1 MEFVDD
7 HRLLVSL
14 EPADDAP
21 PSLAFIDTA
30 NGIGSVPMQTS
41 FHLSHHF
48 CGFQHASL
56 LLEPGGHKPFHA
68 RSPVPFYEDPAQ
80 RIAVLDIQ
88 YRSYY
93 LVIRVGA
100 LLELL
105 RSHEGSA
112 VGWEEWKSCVMIPSI
127 APKENI
133 HICVSGCRL
142 FVIHKGGYV
151 PSLQIETYDCSIRGC
166 GKYLGGRVD
175 RGPEQV
181 RCLMS
186 TGKRVQIAF
195 GYELLNTHS
204 GHYGVILY
212 KVSIAVSW
220 TR

>member
-1 MEFVDD
+1 
-7 HRLLVSL
+7 
-14 EPADDAP
+14 
-21 PSLAFIDTA
+21 
-30 NGIGSVPMQTS
+30 MQTF
-41 FHLSHHF
+41 FHLSHYF

-56 LLEPGGHKPFHA
+56 LLEPGGYKPFYS

-88 YRSYY
+88 YRSYH
-93 LVIRVGA
+93 LVIQLKA

-105 RSHEGSA
+105 RSHEGYA
-112 VGWEEWKSCVMIPSI
+112 VRREEWCVMIPSI

-142 FVIHKGGYV
+142 FVTHKGGYV

-166 GKYLGGRVD
+166 GKYLGGRID

-186 TGKRVQIAF
+186 TGTRVQIAF
-195 GYELLNTHS
+195 GYESLNTHS
-204 GHYGVILY
+204 GHYGVMLY
-212 KVSIAVSW
+212 KVSVAVSC

>member
-21 PSLAFIDTA
+21 PSLALIDTA
-30 NGIGSVPMQTS
+30 KGIGSVPIQTF
-41 FHLSHHF
+41 FHLSHYF

-56 LLEPGGHKPFHA
+56 LLEPGGYKPFHS

-88 YRSYY
+88 YRSYH
-93 LVIRVGA
+93 LVIQLGA

-105 RSHEGSA
+105 RSHEGYA
-112 VGWEEWKSCVMIPSI
+112 VGREEWCVMIPSI

-133 HICVSGCRL
+133 HIWVSGCRL
-142 FVIHKGGYV
+142 FVTHKGGYV

-166 GKYLGGRVD
+166 GKQLGGRVD
-175 RGPEQV
+175 RGSE
-181 RCLMS
+181 R
-186 TGKRVQIAF
+186 
-195 GYELLNTHS
+195 
-204 GHYGVILY
+204 
-212 KVSIAVSW
+212 
-220 TR
+220 